1 MSRTY
6 HSPFKAS
13 LDQRADIDPIKAKRV
28 TQAYGK
34 FKIAG
39 KEQNSRLV
47 LVSPA
52 LLLDHS
58 HLPIYCCLKV
68 VDTVLP
74 RKLDPFKPPYSQSL
88 YLLQQSLHPHIQ
100 LLDYIPWP

>member
-6 HSPFKAS
+6 HSPFKAP
-13 LDQRADIDPIKAKRV
+13 LDQRADIDPIEAKRV
-28 TQAYGK
+28 TQAHGK

-39 KEQNSRLV
+39 KEQISRLV
-47 LVSPA
+47 LVFPA
-52 LLLDHS
+52 LFLDHS

>member
-1 MSRTY
+1 MSRT
-6 HSPFKAS
+6 HHGPFKAP
-13 LDQRADIDPIKAKRV
+13 LDQLADTDPIEAKRV
-28 TQAYGK
+28 TQAHGK

-47 LVSPA
+47 LVFPA

-58 HLPIYCCLKV
+58 HLQIYCCVKV

-74 RKLDPFKPPYSQSL
+74 RKLDPFKPPYSQFL
-88 YLLQQSLHPHIQ
+88 CLLQQSFHSHIQ
-100 LLDYIPWP
+100 LLDYIPRP